1 MMTMLHLCNYDSLI
15 VYVNDTESWFYFNDL
30 AFINLIEIF
39 YDTNYNME
47 EGAWTV
53 FCSYSESSHGVG
65 KTSSPGFSA
74 IIDPYTCINHVL
86 IISVNILHLL
96 ILLCIIIYRLSIRK
110 VTAASQSQELSS
122 MLILSAVFNGI
133 LAFAYLVLGIWIIKQ
148 KLITDQTILP
158 LHGWLV
164 VLFQGLTWLLLGSFV
179 SLKKQNLPC
188 ITAVKSCSI
197 LGFLYA
203 GFLCIAALRESIVD
217 RTVSAKIILD
227 VLSFPGSI
235 LLLLCSFKGQKSEDT
250 DLDTTMDA
258 CYVALQGEDPEVT
271 DGISFNHKVTTF
283 AKAGFFSTMS
293 FWWLNPLMKQGNEKI
308 LEDQDIPLLQEEHRA
323 HKCYSK
329 YMELLSK
336 EKKKGSS
343 DLPSRFSLI
352 FSSHWKAILVSGFF
366 ALIKV
371 LTLSMGPL
379 FLRAFIE
386 VAEGKEV
393 FKHEGYALAIGLFLT
408 KCLESFS
415 ERQWF
420 FQTRLIGLQI
430 RSLLSAAIYQ
440 KQLQLSNAAKT
451 THSPGEIVNYVSID
465 AYKIG
470 EFSSW
475 LHQIWSTSLQLCLAL
490 FIVYYTVG
498 LATVAALVA
507 IILTVLA
514 SSPLAKLLLKYQKK
528 LMLAQDKRLK
538 AITEALAN
546 MKVLKLYAWETH
558 FKHVI
563 EGLRK
568 EEFKWISGILTQRGF
583 QVVLF
588 WSSPVIVPAITFWTC
603 YFLRIQLNAA
613 NVFTFLASLNILQEP
628 IRVIPDVFGV
638 FIEAKVSL
646 DRIVKFLEAPELENN
661 DLHHK
666 HNDKEFE
673 CSIFISSTEISW
685 DTDSSSKPTLRN
697 INLVVKPREKIAIC
711 GEVGS
716 GKSTLL
722 AAVLGEVPKIN
733 GTVHVYGKIAYVS
746 QTAWIQTGS
755 IRENILFGS
764 AMDPLRYQEV
774 LEKCCLIEDLE
785 MLPFGD
791 LTEIGE
797 RGVNLSGGQK
807 QRVQLARALYQ
818 DADIYLL
825 DDPFS
830 AVDAHTATSLF
841 NEYLMGALSEKTV
854 LLVTHQVHFLPAF
867 DSILLMAA
875 GEIIE
880 AATYDHLLAS
890 SQEFQNLINAH
901 NDSVGSEIHSNHSK
915 SRRPMTSKG
924 EIQNIYVKDQ
934 SVVPSGEQLIKQ
946 EEKETGDTGL
956 KPYKQYLSHD
966 KCFLYFSFAAVFH
979 MIFIIGQLMQNYW
992 LAANVQNSYVS
1003 KLKLV
1008 TVYTVIGSAV
1018 AIFLFLRSFS
1028 VVLLGCGASQS
1039 IFSTFLKSLCR
1050 APMSFYDS
1058 TPLGRIL
1065 SRVSSDSSIVDLEVP
1080 FRFAIALG
1088 STLNAYSSFV
1098 ILAILAWP
1106 VVFVIIPLIYLSIF
1120 LQRYYLACS
1129 MELKR
1134 INGTT
1139 KSSVASH
1146 LAESIAGAMTI
1157 RAFGEGD
1164 RFFLKNLELIDANA
1178 SSDFHSLSANEWL
1191 ILRLEIPCAVVLS
1204 LSALAMTLLPLGVS
1218 ASGFIGMALSYGLSL
1233 NLFLVVA
1240 IQYQCVLANLIVSV
1254 ERLEQYMHIPS
1265 EAPEVIEENRPPHG
1279 WPSVGKIEICNLK
1292 VRYRPNAPLVLKGIT
1307 CIFEGGQ
1314 KIGIVGRTGSGKTTL
1329 ISAFFRLVEP
1339 SEGKIIIDDLNIST
1353 IGLHDLRS
1361 RLGII
1366 PQDPTLFSGSIRYN
1380 LDPLSEHSDYE
1391 IWEVLEKCQLREA
1404 VQEKEEGFNSLVV
1417 QGGSNWSVGQRQLI
1431 CLGRALLRKSQILVL
1446 DEATA
1451 SIDNATDSIIQKTIR
1466 TEFADCTVITVAHR
1480 IPTVMDCTMVLGI
1493 SDGKLIEYDEP
1504 SKLMNQDGTL
1514 FGQLVKEY
1522 WSRSSHADTYSQDW

>member
-1 MMTMLHLCNYDSLI
+1 M
-15 VYVNDTESWFYFNDL
+15 
-30 AFINLIEIF
+30 
-39 YDTNYNME
+39 
-47 EGAWTV
+47 EGAWTI
-53 FCSYSESSHGVG
+53 FCSNSESSHGVG
-65 KTSSPGFSA
+65 KTGSRDFSA
-74 IIDPYTCINHVL
+74 IVDPYTCINHTL
-86 IISVNILHLL
+86 IISTDILLLL
-96 ILLCIIIYRLSIRK
+96 IFLSIIIYRLSLRK
-110 VTAASQSQELSS
+110 VRAASQSQHLSS

-133 LAFAYLVLGIWIIKQ
+133 LVIAYFISGIWIVKQ
-148 KLITDQTILP
+148 KLNTDQTILP
-158 LHGWLV
+158 LHDWLI
-164 VLFQGLTWLLLGSFV
+164 VLFQGLTWLLLGLIV

-188 ITAVKSCSI
+188 ITAVKTCSI
-197 LGFLYA
+197 LGSFYA
-203 GFLCIAALRESIVD
+203 GFLCIAALRKSIVEG
-217 RTVSAKIILD
+217 TWSAKIILD
-227 VLSFPGSI
+227 ILSFPGSI
-235 LLLLCSFKGQKSEDT
+235 LLILCSFTGHKSKDT
-250 DLDTTMDA
+250 DLDNTNDA
-258 CYVALQGEDPEVT
+258 CYEPLQGAEPEVT
-271 DGISFNHKVTTF
+271 DGISFNRKVTTF

-293 FWWLNPLMKQGNEKI
+293 FWWLNPLMKQGNERI
-308 LEDQDIPLLQEEHRA
+308 LEDQDIPLLQEEYRA
-323 HKCYSK
+323 EKCYSK
-329 YMELLSK
+329 YMEQLGK
-336 EKKKGSS
+336 EIKKGSS
-343 DLPSRFSLI
+343 DMPLRLSLI
-352 FSSHWKAILVSGFF
+352 FCSHWKAILVSGFF

-393 FKHEGYALAIGLFLT
+393 FKHEGYALAVGLFLT

-415 ERQWF
+415 GRQWF
-420 FQTRLIGLQI
+420 FQTRIVGLQI

-440 KQLQLSNAAKT
+440 KQLRVSNAAKM
-451 THSPGEIVNYVSID
+451 THSPREIVNYVSVD
-465 AYKIG
+465 TYKIG
-470 EFSSW
+470 EFPSW

-490 FIVYYTVG
+490 FILYYTVG
-498 LATVAALVA
+498 LATVAALIA

-538 AITEALAN
+538 AITEALGN

-558 FKHVI
+558 FKNVI

-568 EEFKWISGILTQRGF
+568 EELKWISGILMQRGF

-588 WSSPVIVPAITFWTC
+588 WSSPVIIPAVTFWTC
-603 YFLRIQLNAA
+603 YFLRIQLNAG
-613 NVFTFLASLNILQEP
+613 NIFTFLASLNILQEP
-628 IRVIPDVFGV
+628 IRVIPDVFKA

-646 DRIVKFLEAPELENN
+646 DRIVKFLQEPELENKN
-661 DLHHK
+661 LQQE
-666 HNDKEFE
+666 HNAEEFE
-673 CSIFISSTEISW
+673 YSIFISSTEISW
-685 DTDSSSKPTLRN
+685 DAYSSSKPTLRN
-697 INLVVKPREKIAIC
+697 VNLAVKPREKITIC

-722 AAVLGEVPKIN
+722 AAILGEVPKFN
-733 GTVHVYGKIAYVS
+733 GIVDIHGKIAYVS
-746 QTAWIQTGS
+746 QTTWIQTGS

-764 AMDPLRYQEV
+764 VMDPVRYQEV
-774 LEKCCLIEDLE
+774 LEKCCLLEDLE

-841 NEYLMGALSEKTV
+841 NEYFMGALSGKTV
-854 LLVTHQVHFLPAF
+854 LLVTHQMCFLPAF

-880 AATYDHLLAS
+880 ADTYHNLLAS
-890 SQEFQNLINAH
+890 SQEFQNLVNAH
-901 NDSVGSEIHSNHSK
+901 NTSLGSEIHINHPT
-915 SRRPMTSKG
+915 SRRPMTSKK

-934 SVVPSGEQLIKQ
+934 SIVPSGEQLIKLEKQ
-946 EEKETGDTGL
+946 EKGDTGL

-966 KCFLYFSFAAVFH
+966 KCFLYFSFAALFH
-979 MIFIIGQLMQNYW
+979 MIFIIGQVMQNYW
-992 LAANVQNSYVS
+992 LAANVQNSSVS
-1003 KLKLV
+1003 RLKLV
-1008 TVYTVIGSAV
+1008 AVYTVIGSAV

-1039 IFSTFLKSLCR
+1039 IFSTLLKSLFR

-1088 STLNAYSSFV
+1088 STLNAYSSFF

-1139 KSSVASH
+1139 KSLVASH
-1146 LAESIAGAMTI
+1146 LAESIAGASTI
-1157 RAFGEGD
+1157 RAFGERD
-1164 RFFLKNLELIDANA
+1164 RFFLRNLNLINADA
-1178 SSDFHSLSANEWL
+1178 SSDFHSFSANEWL
-1191 ILRLEIPCAVVLS
+1191 IQRLEIPCALVLS
-1204 LSALAMTLLPLGVS
+1204 LSALAMTLLPVGAS

-1254 ERLEQYMHIPS
+1254 ERLKQYMHIPS
-1265 EAPEVIEENRPPHG
+1265 EAPEVIEDNQPAHC
-1279 WPSVGKIEICNLK
+1279 WPSVGKVEICNLK
-1292 VRYRPNAPLVLKGIT
+1292 VRYQPNAPLVLKGIT

-1329 ISAFFRLVEP
+1329 ISALFRLVEP
-1339 SEGKIIIDDLNIST
+1339 SDGKIIIDDINVST
-1353 IGLHDLRS
+1353 IGLPDLRS

-1366 PQDPTLFSGSIRYN
+1366 PQDPTLFSGSLRYN

-1391 IWEVLEKCQLREA
+1391 IWEVLEKCQLREV
-1404 VQEKEEGFNSLVV
+1404 VQEKEKGLNSLAATFNNINCSYTRCIKLEH
-1417 QGGSNWSVGQRQLI
+1417 GSETINLSGTRFVEEEPHTS
-1431 CLGRALLRKSQILVL
+1431 AF

-1466 TEFADCTVITVAHR
+1466 TELADCTVITVAHR

-1504 SKLMNQDGTL
+1504 SKLMNKQGSL

-1522 WSRSSHADTYSQDW
+1522 WSRSSHADIY